1 MKARIDKNRFG
12 PWALVT
18 GASSGIGR
26 EFAEQVAA
34 NGINLVLA
42 ARRRPL
48 LEEVGRSLTQ
58 RYGVKHRVVEADCYQ
73 PNLVDKL
80 TEATD
85 GLDIGLVVSN
95 AGTGEPGQFLK
106 KDRASLLT
114 IARLNALSH
123 LEIAHYFGGRLA
135 QRGRGGLLL
144 GGAMG
149 AIHGLPF
156 MAADSASKAFVQAL
170 GEALHVE
177 FQPLGVNVTV
187 LVIGPTDTAIIPK
200 FGLDPSTMPMKLMQP
215 EQCVREGLN
224 ALVKNRSAYIPGRTN
239 RVMNAIMPASV
250 ARRMMGKMLGG
261 AAAKA
266 GSVLG
271 ERAAT

>member
-1 MKARIDKNRFG
+1 MNARIDKIRFG

-26 EFAEQVAA
+26 EFAQQLAA

-48 LEEVGRSLTQ
+48 LEEVGRTLTQ
-58 RYGVKHRVVEADCYQ
+58 RYGVQHRVVEADCYR
-73 PNLVDKL
+73 PDLVDKL
-80 TEATD
+80 AEATA

-106 KDRASLLT
+106 KDRESLLK

-135 QRGRGGLLL
+135 QRGRGGLLF

-156 MAADSASKAFVQAL
+156 MAGDSASKAFVQAL

-261 AAAKA
+261 AAAKP

-271 ERAAT
+271 KRAAT